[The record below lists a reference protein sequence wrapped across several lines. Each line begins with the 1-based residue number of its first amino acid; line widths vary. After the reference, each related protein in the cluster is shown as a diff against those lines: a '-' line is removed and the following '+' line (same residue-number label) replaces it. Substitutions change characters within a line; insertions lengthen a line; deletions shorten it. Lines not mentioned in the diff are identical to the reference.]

1 MSKLNISADNLGKE
15 IANTIAAYT
24 KEVEKGIKQA
34 SKEVADEAV
43 KELRATSPRSKKK
56 GRHYA
61 DGWTKKKKGDGYI
74 IHNKSKP
81 GLAHLLEFGHLK
93 RGGKDRVSG
102 VPHITPAE
110 DKAIKKFERIVEK
123 IIKNGGK

>member
-15 IANTIAAYT
+15 IANTIAAKK

-56 GRHYA
+56 AGTMRMA
-61 DGWTKKKKGDGYI
+61 GLRKKKATDILSITK
-74 IHNKSKP
+74 
-81 GLAHLLEFGHLK
+81 
-93 RGGKDRVSG
+93 VSQ
-102 VPHITPAE
+102 
-110 DKAIKKFERIVEK
+110 D
-123 IIKNGGK
+123 